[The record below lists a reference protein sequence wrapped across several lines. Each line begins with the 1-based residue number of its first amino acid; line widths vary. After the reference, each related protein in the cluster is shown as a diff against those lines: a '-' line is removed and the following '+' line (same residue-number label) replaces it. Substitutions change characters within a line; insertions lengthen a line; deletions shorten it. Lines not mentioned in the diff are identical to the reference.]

1 MVVAICNKEG
11 CRGGGGAA
19 RRQGQEGGTCSG
31 LEADS
36 LDSVSSSQLVHN
48 IVLLGIIL

>member
-11 CRGGGGAA
+11 DRGAA
-19 RRQGQEGGTCSG
+19 RRQGHEGGTCSG

-36 LDSVSSSQLVHN
+36 LDSVSSSQLGHN